1 MVWKMGP
8 ECAAQHAKN
17 VSASTTNCGERSAS
31 ATPPKGPSAAA
42 PAASAVRGAGRTK
55 NAAGTSSAHARTAM
69 VSCALRQSVQD
80 TSQAANGESVNGA
93 TPIPTETSETAR
105 LRWRS
110 NHDIT
115 AEIIGAKKLPA
126 DTPTSTP

>member
-1 MVWKMGP
+1 M
-8 ECAAQHAKN
+8 
-17 VSASTTNCGERSAS
+17 NCGERSAS
-31 ATPPKGPSAAA
+31 RRRSKAL
-42 PAASAVRGAGRTK
+42 RGAG
-55 NAAGTSSAHARTAM
+55 AALRRARRRADEEARRHEQRPGEIAM

-80 TSQAANGESVNGA
+80 TSQAANGESVSGA

-126 DTPTSTP
+126 ATPTSTP

>member
-1 MVWKMGP
+1 
-8 ECAAQHAKN
+8 
-17 VSASTTNCGERSAS
+17 
-31 ATPPKGPSAAA
+31 
-42 PAASAVRGAGRTK
+42 
-55 NAAGTSSAHARTAM
+55 M

-80 TSQAANGESVNGA
+80 TSQAANGESVSGA

-126 DTPTSTP
+126 ATPTSTP